1 MRELSSGLENQNV
14 ALRKKRPYL
23 SKRRG
28 PIHIGKDCQIDSTA
42 TIIGPTTIGDGVFI
56 GPNVTIMAG
65 YIGDHAVLEP
75 SCTIWFGVL
84 GTRSSLLTNRNLVMS
99 CVMNDSIINTDIR
112 FSIVGNNSFLGAG
125 SIITDLILRNDES
138 DLKENLKMV
147 RVLVGEEIAN
157 SGYYV
162 LGPAIGNR
170 VKIGSGVIVYP
181 GRLIKSGSLILPDQG
196 YNIVDR

>member
-1 MRELSSGLENQNV
+1 LSQVVQSGLECWEHEAV
-14 ALRKKRPYL
+14 CL
-23 SKRRG
+23 
-28 PIHIGKDCQIDSTA
+28 PI
-42 TIIGPTTIGDGVFI
+42 
-56 GPNVTIMAG
+56 
-65 YIGDHAVLEP
+65 E
-75 SCTIWFGVL
+75 
-84 GTRSSLLTNRNLVMS
+84 NLVMS

-138 DLKENLKMV
+138 DLKANLKMV
-147 RVLVGEEIAN
+147 KVLVGEEIVD